1 MKNNYWLFLI
11 LGLVVFFFLDNG
23 HSQPIHPADIK
34 IAFIGLKNSALFR
47 ALLVPVVAIV
57 VYFITTFFLR
67 RSDK

>member
-11 LGLVVFFFLDNG
+11 LGLVVFFLLDSG
-23 HSQPIHPADIK
+23 PSQPIHPADIK
-34 IAFIGLKNSALFR
+34 IAFIELKKSALFR

-67 RSDK
+67 RSNK